1 MRQHPLR
8 VFISYSRKDTEFVD
22 ALQSLLT
29 VHGIEVWLDRSRLEG
44 GQLWKDMLEE
54 AITACDV
61 FLLISSPASLT
72 SHWVRQELRYAL
84 LTGSTAASKRL
95 VRLIYRPSE
104 TAAPFEQASMPVPQV
119 VYDPQ
124 RPLADQFVPLLDAL
138 THVAVPLPYA
148 VRYRIVQSLNFQ
160 LGRQWDYFAASFW
173 LLFRRLLLMLPL
185 AAILMA
191 GTTITLAPE
200 NSFSEY
206 YQDTTKAVGIVLV
219 IFPLGSV
226 LFALIYPRVWRK
238 QRWKIAAR

>member
-61 FLLISSPASLT
+61 FLLVSSPASLT

-104 TAAPFEQASMPVPQV
+104 T
-119 VYDPQ
+119 
-124 RPLADQFVPLLDAL
+124 
-138 THVAVPLPYA
+138 
-148 VRYRIVQSLNFQ
+148 
-160 LGRQWDYFAASFW
+160 
-173 LLFRRLLLMLPL
+173 
-185 AAILMA
+185 
-191 GTTITLAPE
+191 
-200 NSFSEY
+200 
-206 YQDTTKAVGIVLV
+206 
-219 IFPLGSV
+219 
-226 LFALIYPRVWRK
+226 
-238 QRWKIAAR
+238 